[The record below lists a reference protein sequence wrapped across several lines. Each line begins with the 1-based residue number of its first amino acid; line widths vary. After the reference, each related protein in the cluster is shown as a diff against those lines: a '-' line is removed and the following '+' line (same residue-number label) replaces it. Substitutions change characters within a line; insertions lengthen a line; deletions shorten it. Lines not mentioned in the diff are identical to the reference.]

1 MIIEMKV
8 YGTKEALLKAWQ
20 EDTQDQQNWLKCCHK
35 DRGVTT
41 KNGDTLY
48 RLADSFETAFSTLQ
62 GLLWADMYID
72 KSVPACPK
80 LLSYLRSR
88 MRPVEFL

>member
-8 YGTKEALLKAWQ
+8 YGTKEALLEAWQ
-20 EDTQDQQNWLKCCHK
+20 EDTNNSRGSCKYLYK
-35 DRGVTT
+35 DRKVMT

-48 RLADSFETAFSTLQ
+48 RLADFFETVLSTLQ
-62 GLLWADMYID
+62 GMVWADMYID
-72 KSVPACPK
+72 NSVPACPK